1 MSQNRISRR
10 SFLHAAAASATA
22 AAVSCA
28 VPSAAACDVASLWKM
43 DLQILASS
51 DTHGKFDPWDYA
63 ANKADASGSVAQ
75 QATAIKQCRT
85 AHTLVVDSGDTIQ
98 ANSADLFLKDDLHPM
113 VAAMNAIG
121 YDVWTTGN
129 HEYNYG
135 MDTLSNVELLSL
147 VMNRGAG
154 TKESLQQARQIYN
167 IMGESL
173 RNIKRA
179 RIEELEVV
187 QGVGDCKAIAI
198 QAAIELGRRYQM
210 EKVAQQTD
218 LGSSLALY
226 NFLLPQMEDNEK
238 ERFFVVLMNQNFRLI
253 KCIKLSEGG
262 LTETAVDVR
271 LIMKEAVLNNAT
283 ILAVAHNHPSNNAT
297 PSKAD
302 EEVTLKIHKACQ
314 IMRLFFMDHII
325 ITEDGFYSFHDKG
338 KL

>member
-1 MSQNRISRR
+1 
-10 SFLHAAAASATA
+10 
-22 AAVSCA
+22 
-28 VPSAAACDVASLWKM
+28 
-43 DLQILASS
+43 
-51 DTHGKFDPWDYA
+51 
-63 ANKADASGSVAQ
+63 
-75 QATAIKQCRT
+75 
-85 AHTLVVDSGDTIQ
+85 
-98 ANSADLFLKDDLHPM
+98 
-113 VAAMNAIG
+113 
-121 YDVWTTGN
+121 
-129 HEYNYG
+129 
-135 MDTLSNVELLSL
+135 
-147 VMNRGAG
+147 
-154 TKESLQQARQIYN
+154 
-167 IMGESL
+167 MGESL

-262 LTETAVDVR
+262 LTETAVDIR

>member
-1 MSQNRISRR
+1 
-10 SFLHAAAASATA
+10 
-22 AAVSCA
+22 
-28 VPSAAACDVASLWKM
+28 
-43 DLQILASS
+43 
-51 DTHGKFDPWDYA
+51 
-63 ANKADASGSVAQ
+63 
-75 QATAIKQCRT
+75 
-85 AHTLVVDSGDTIQ
+85 
-98 ANSADLFLKDDLHPM
+98 
-113 VAAMNAIG
+113 
-121 YDVWTTGN
+121 
-129 HEYNYG
+129 
-135 MDTLSNVELLSL
+135 
-147 VMNRGAG
+147 
-154 TKESLQQARQIYN
+154 
-167 IMGESL
+167 MGESL

-210 EKVAQQTD
+210 EKVARQTD

>member
-1 MSQNRISRR
+1 MIRQNYN
-10 SFLHAAAASATA
+10 
-22 AAVSCA
+22 
-28 VPSAAACDVASLWKM
+28 
-43 DLQILASS
+43 DLCMEERPQYRA
-51 DTHGKFDPWDYA
+51 
-63 ANKADASGSVAQ
+63 
-75 QATAIKQCRT
+75 
-85 AHTLVVDSGDTIQ
+85 
-98 ANSADLFLKDDLHPM
+98 
-113 VAAMNAIG
+113 
-121 YDVWTTGN
+121 
-129 HEYNYG
+129 YNYG

-154 TKESLQQARQIYN
+154 TK
-167 IMGESL
+167 ESL

-210 EKVAQQTD
+210 EKVARQTD
-218 LGSSLALY
+218 LGSSLTLY

-325 ITEDGFYSFHDKG
+325 ITEEGFYSFHDKG

>member
-1 MSQNRISRR
+1 MIRQNYN
-10 SFLHAAAASATA
+10 
-22 AAVSCA
+22 
-28 VPSAAACDVASLWKM
+28 
-43 DLQILASS
+43 DLCMEERPQYRA
-51 DTHGKFDPWDYA
+51 
-63 ANKADASGSVAQ
+63 
-75 QATAIKQCRT
+75 
-85 AHTLVVDSGDTIQ
+85 
-98 ANSADLFLKDDLHPM
+98 
-113 VAAMNAIG
+113 
-121 YDVWTTGN
+121 
-129 HEYNYG
+129 YNYG

-210 EKVAQQTD
+210 EKAARQTD

-283 ILAVAHNHPSNNAT
+283 S
-297 PSKAD
+297 
-302 EEVTLKIHKACQ
+302 
-314 IMRLFFMDHII
+314 
-325 ITEDGFYSFHDKG
+325 
-338 KL
+338 

>member
-1 MSQNRISRR
+1 
-10 SFLHAAAASATA
+10 
-22 AAVSCA
+22 
-28 VPSAAACDVASLWKM
+28 
-43 DLQILASS
+43 
-51 DTHGKFDPWDYA
+51 
-63 ANKADASGSVAQ
+63 
-75 QATAIKQCRT
+75 
-85 AHTLVVDSGDTIQ
+85 
-98 ANSADLFLKDDLHPM
+98 
-113 VAAMNAIG
+113 
-121 YDVWTTGN
+121 
-129 HEYNYG
+129 
-135 MDTLSNVELLSL
+135 
-147 VMNRGAG
+147 
-154 TKESLQQARQIYN
+154 
-167 IMGESL
+167 MGESL

-210 EKVAQQTD
+210 EKVARQTD

-325 ITEDGFYSFHDKG
+325 ITEEGFYSFHDKG